1 MCLFFQSVLFTRTA
15 IDTDG
20 DMLGL
25 GEQVLKETREERDFQ
40 KRLHEIED
48 ELNTLTSAVEHEVGF
63 VYILF
68 N

>member
-1 MCLFFQSVLFTRTA
+1 MLFTRTA

-20 DMLGL
+20 DMIGL

-48 ELNTLTSAVEHEVGF
+48 ELNTLTSAVEHEVEF
-63 VYILF
+63 V
-68 N
+68 